1 MNEYLYKIAHSINS
15 LLNQEVRS
23 AVDFLKY
30 MEKLG
35 KDDFFGL
42 QNQMI
47 TEQVQYAYKNVPYY
61 NKLFNEN
68 SISPST
74 IRTVSDLKLIPILTK
89 DIVRSNKDKLISKQI
104 HHFRTIK
111 RRSGG
116 TTGEPI
122 EVLVDKRCQALETYS
137 FLRGLEWMGYSP
149 NLKMILLWGGS
160 LGLKVDKSI
169 KSSLRN
175 FALNSLFIPAF
186 DINSGTAIE
195 YLSFIKKQGASCIRG
210 YASAIYN
217 LALYKLDLGFE
228 LNNVKLIITTSEQ
241 LEDEWRTT
249 IKKAF
254 ECDVKSYYGCS
265 EIESLG
271 YQVYENG
278 GYVIPNEINIIEQ
291 SNDDTSLIVTSLH
304 NKSQPLIRY
313 CNGDCGIVKES
324 SIFDRRRP
332 EILQLTGRSD
342 DWLIGQDGERI
353 SGRLGAKL
361 ISVANIHVKKYQLI
375 QFQRNQVEFRYDNFG
390 NEMVEDEK
398 FRLKTAIRNVLGS
411 KVEITIIQST
421 DFILTRNNKFRITLC
436 LCD

>member
-1 MNEYLYKIAHSINS
+1 MLFRSI
-15 LLNQEVRS
+15 R
-23 AVDFLKY
+23 
-30 MEKLG
+30 
-35 KDDFFGL
+35 
-42 QNQMI
+42 
-47 TEQVQYAYKNVPYY
+47 
-61 NKLFNEN
+61 
-68 SISPST
+68 
-74 IRTVSDLKLIPILTK
+74 
-89 DIVRSNKDKLISKQI
+89 
-104 HHFRTIK
+104 
-111 RRSGG
+111 
-116 TTGEPI
+116 
-122 EVLVDKRCQALETYS
+122 
-137 FLRGLEWMGYSP
+137 
-149 NLKMILLWGGS
+149 
-160 LGLKVDKSI
+160 
-169 KSSLRN
+169 
-175 FALNSLFIPAF
+175 
-186 DINSGTAIE
+186 
-195 YLSFIKKQGASCIRG
+195 
-210 YASAIYN
+210 
-217 LALYKLDLGFE
+217 
-228 LNNVKLIITTSEQ
+228 
-241 LEDEWRTT
+241 
-249 IKKAF
+249 KAF

-271 YQVYENG
+271 YQVFENG

-291 SNDDTSLIVTSLH
+291 ADDDTSLIVTSLH

-324 SIFDRRRP
+324 SIFDSRRP